1 MTARPIA
8 VVTGASA
15 GVGRATVRELAE
27 RGFDV
32 ALLARGPAG
41 LEAAVGEVEL
51 VGGRALA
58 VPTDVSRFDEVDA
71 AASRIEDE
79 FGPIDVWINNA
90 MTTVFAPLSET
101 DPADFQRALEVTLL
115 GQVWGTTA
123 ALARMRPRDAGVV
136 VNVGSALAYVGIPLQ
151 AAYCAS
157 KFACRGFFES
167 TRAELLHDGSNVRLC
182 MVHLPAVNTPQ
193 FDWCKTSLRRHPKPV
208 PPIYQPEVAAQH
220 IVRSALDGR
229 RSRIVGSWNRM
240 LVMVDSLVPGVGNQ
254 YAALAAWD
262 AQLTDQPIAP
272 DRPVNLSRPVDED
285 SDHGAHGIFDG
296 EAGGVADASFLRSL
310 PRTARLFAEALRRDL
325 QDRRRAPVFAG
336 PSLGDGVRPS
346 EARSGR
352 DR

>member
-32 ALLARGPAG
+32 ALLARGAAG
-41 LEAAVGEVEL
+41 LEAALGEVEL
-51 VGGRALA
+51 IGGRALA
-58 VPTDVSRFDEVDA
+58 LPTDVSQFDEVDA
-71 AASRIEDE
+71 AASLIEEE
-79 FGPIDVWINNA
+79 FGAIDVWINNA
-90 MTTVFAPLSET
+90 MTTVFAPVAET
-101 DPADFQRALEVTLL
+101 KPDDFQRALEVTLL

-136 VNVGSALAYVGIPLQ
+136 VNVGSALSFVGIPLQ

-167 TRAELLHDGSNVRLC
+167 TRAELLHDGSRVRLS

-240 LVMVDSLVPGVGNQ
+240 LVMVDSLVPGIGNQ

-262 AQLTDQPIAP
+262 AQLTDQHIAP
-272 DRPVNLSRPVDED
+272 GRPANLFHPADTD
-285 SDHGAHGIFDG
+285 SDHGAHGIFDV
-296 EAGGVADASFLRSL
+296 EAGGVADAHFLRSL
-310 PRTARLFAEALRRDL
+310 PQTARLFAEAMRRDL
-325 QDRRRAPVFAG
+325 RDRRQAPVYAG
-336 PSLGDGVRPS
+336 STSAPRQAIGSR
-346 EARSGR
+346 A
-352 DR
+352 

>member
-15 GVGRATVRELAE
+15 GVGRATVRELAAQ
-27 RGFDV
+27 GFDV
-32 ALLARGPAG
+32 ALLARGAAG
-41 LEAAVGEVEL
+41 LEAATAEVEL
-51 VGGRALA
+51 SGARAFA
-58 VPTDVSRFDEVDA
+58 IPTDVSRFDEVDA
-71 AASRIEDE
+71 AACRIEQE

-90 MTTVFAPLSET
+90 MTTVFAPLAET
-101 DPADFQRALEVTLL
+101 SPADFQRALEVTVL

-123 ALARMRPRDAGVV
+123 ALARMRPRDAGVI
-136 VNVGSALAYVGIPLQ
+136 VNVGSALAFVGIPLQ

-167 TRAELLHDGSNVRLC
+167 ARAELLHDGSNVRLS

-208 PPIYQPEVAAQH
+208 PPIYQPEIAARH

-229 RSRIVGSWNRM
+229 RSRIVGSWTRL

-254 YAALAAWD
+254 FAALAAWD
-262 AQLTDQPIAP
+262 AQLTDQPIAA
-272 DRPVNLSRPVDED
+272 DRPVNLSHPADEH

-296 EAGGVADASFLRSL
+296 EAGGVTDATFLRSL
-310 PRTARLFAEALRRDL
+310 PQTARLFAGALRRDV
-325 QDRRRAPVFAG
+325 QDRRRRPTFA
-336 PSLGDGVRPS
+336 
-346 EARSGR
+346 
-352 DR
+352 DRADTATPIASPR